1 MSEEALVSPL
11 LDGFVLGAPMSERP
25 GVSCHPAMKENSD
38 QKYIVKVLS
47 MPASQVQLDALLV
60 AGAYSDPAA
69 ALDYFRQQADDTA
82 AEAAFLTSMA
92 KLDGFACYEDWQV
105 VPMKTNRLG
114 YQVYLVSKYGRTLEK
129 AIRRTAITH
138 LQAVNLALD
147 MCAALSLCRR
157 AGYLYIDL
165 KPSNIMVEDGTHFKI
180 ADLGFVSMKY
190 LAYSSMPE
198 RFISEYT
205 APEVKDP
212 MSALNET
219 LDTYALGMILYRLFN
234 NGQLPTLPED
244 PTKPLPAP
252 AMADEGMA
260 AIILKACAPKPED
273 RWPSP
278 TEFGQAVV
286 AYMQTGSVNDTPLSQ
301 PAPVVPAAASQ
312 ETPREEAPA
321 PETPAQLPEEPAVQ
335 AQAPSEPVAADS
347 TIRMEIPQ
355 PAPVATQEPDM
366 LAQSTMRFTP
376 GAVAV
381 APDPEPQESLQPEE
395 TDILFPVVPSE
406 TDVPE
411 FDLDSE
417 LNEVSDILRPKQKY
431 PTMTPRPVKKP
442 VMESVQPVDITKNR
456 RSKGPLVLLIILVLG
471 CAVGGFSYWFY
482 NNFYL
487 QNVDSIAITGTQNE
501 MTVTVS
507 TPVADSL
514 LTVHCT
520 DVYGNSKT
528 SSVENGQAIFTDLTP
543 NSLYNVLVTVNGL
556 HKLTGQVSDV
566 FTTEGQTE
574 IVSFTAMS
582 GQEEGYVLLNL
593 TVNGHEPEE
602 WVVSATCEGEDN
614 IIQNFTGH
622 TVTLKGLTVGKEYT
636 FRLTTSDN
644 SNLGGQT
651 SVKFKVVSLITANNL
666 EVLSRLGGDLTIG
679 WEAPAN
685 ANVSSWNVRCY
696 ADGYDESQTVTGTI
710 ATFKKTTND
719 KAYTIE
725 VTPSG
730 MTEPTRLTI
739 SANPITI
746 ASYDIQESENGT
758 LDVSWTFE
766 GKAPEDGWLLMYSLN
781 DSESSSVIKCS
792 ESSGSISPRIPD
804 TTYHLTIQVGDDTSV
819 FNNTQSYTTMQAGVF
834 STQGL
839 SADKIQSKLLKT
851 PNAVK
856 WLADDLS
863 AEDYTDKFQSG
874 DKMSMVLEST
884 VKFYVEH
891 EDIKVMYVFRDRDG
905 EPIPALVSEETL
917 DWYDLFFD
925 GDYKLGELNLPKAP
939 TESGDYSV
947 TVYFNGSPVATNN
960 FTIAKAK
967 AAVSMR
973 NGGWSLRRQVNGR
986 RIKLS
991 CN

>member
-11 LDGFVLGAPMSERP
+11 LDGFVLGSPMSERP

-38 QKYIVKVLS
+38 QKYIVKILS

-60 AGAYSDPAA
+60 TGAYSDPAA

-82 AEAAFLTSMA
+82 AEAAFLKSMA
-92 KLDGFACYEDWQV
+92 KLEGFVSYEDWQV
-105 VPMKTNRLG
+105 APMKTGRLG

-129 AIRRTAITH
+129 AIRRTSITH

-165 KPSNIMVEDGTHFKI
+165 KPSNIMVENGTHFKI

-212 MSALNET
+212 MSSLNTT

-234 NGQLPTLPED
+234 NGVLPVLPED
-244 PTKPLPAP
+244 PAKPLPAP
-252 AMADEGMA
+252 AMADEEMA
-260 AIILKACAPKPED
+260 KIILKACAPKVED

-286 AYMQTGSVNDTPLSQ
+286 AYMQTASVNDTPLSE
-301 PAPVVPAAASQ
+301 PAPAAAPTVSQ
-312 ETPREEAPA
+312 EPAEPTVSEPA
-321 PETPAQLPEEPAVQ
+321 PEAAAPEILPEEPA
-335 AQAPSEPVAADS
+335 AAPEPVDIPVEIPVAAQPAAVDS

-355 PAPVATQEPDM
+355 PSANVNQEEAV
-366 LAQSTMRFTP
+366 LSQSTMRFTP
-376 GAVAV
+376 GGVAV
-381 APDPEPQESLQPEE
+381 APEPAETHQE
-395 TDILFPVVPSE
+395 DADVLFPVVPTQAEES
-406 TDVPE
+406 V

-417 LNEVSDILRPKQKY
+417 LSEVNDILKPRQKY

-442 VMESVQPVDITKNR
+442 VMENVQPVDITKNR
-456 RSKGPLVLLIILVLG
+456 HSKAPLVILIILVLA
-471 CAVGGFSYWFY
+471 CAVGFFSYWFY

-487 QNVDSIAITGTQNE
+487 QNVDGITITGTQNE
-501 MTVTVS
+501 MTVQVNTQ
-507 TPVADSL
+507 VADSL

-528 SSVENGQAIFTDLTP
+528 SSVVNGQASFTELSP
-543 NSLYNVLVTVNGL
+543 NSLYNILVTVDGL

-574 IVSFTAMS
+574 IVSFTAVS

-593 TVNGHEPEE
+593 TVNGHEPAE
-602 WVVSATCEGEDN
+602 WVISATCEGEDN

-636 FRLTTSDN
+636 FRLTTSDGA
-644 SNLGGQT
+644 NLGGQT
-651 SVKFKVVSLITANNL
+651 SVKFKVVSLITASNL
-666 EVLSRLGGDLTIG
+666 EVISRLGGDLTVG
-679 WEAPAN
+679 WEGPAN
-685 ANVSSWNVRCY
+685 TTVESWTVRCY
-696 ADGYDESQTVTGTI
+696 ADGYDETQTVTGTI

-746 ASYDIQESENGT
+746 ASFDIQESDEGT
-758 LDVSWTFE
+758 LDVSWTYE
-766 GKAPEDGWLLMYSLN
+766 GQAPADGWLLMYSMN
-781 DSESSSVIKCS
+781 DSDTSSVIKCS
-792 ESSGSISPRIPD
+792 EAKCSISPRIPD
-804 TTYHLTIQVGDDTSV
+804 TTYHLTVQVGDDTSI
-819 FNNTQSYTTMQAGVF
+819 FNGSQSYTTKAAGAF

-839 SADKIQSKLLKT
+839 SADKIQSRLLKT
-851 PNAVK
+851 PNQAN

-863 AEDYTDKFQSG
+863 EEDYTTTFQSG

-884 VKFYVEH
+884 IKFYVDH
-891 EDIKVMYVFRDRDG
+891 EDIKVMYVYRDQNG
-905 EPIPALVSEETL
+905 EPIPTLVSEETI

-925 GDYKLGELNLPKAP
+925 GDYKLGELDLPKAP
-939 TESGDYSV
+939 TESGDYTI
-947 TVYFNGSPVATNN
+947 TVYFNGSPVATNS
-960 FTIAKAK
+960 FTI
-967 AAVSMR
+967 S
-973 NGGWSLRRQVNGR
+973 
-986 RIKLS
+986 
-991 CN
+991 